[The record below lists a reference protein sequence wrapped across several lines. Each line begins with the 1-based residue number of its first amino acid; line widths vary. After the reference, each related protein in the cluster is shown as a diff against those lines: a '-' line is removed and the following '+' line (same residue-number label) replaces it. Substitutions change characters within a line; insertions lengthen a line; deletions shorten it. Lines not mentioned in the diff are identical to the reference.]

1 MNTEKKFSSVLELS
15 LVPFSRSTRSKHQLA
30 AKDQKHRLGDMKTAM
45 NYRKGWK
52 EFVQAENRQR
62 STRWCGGGGV
72 IQPDDVVEDNVFM
85 QGLIWAWPKVS
96 LCNFFLGRNKNLVS
110 LLAQRNLV

>member
-1 MNTEKKFSSVLELS
+1 
-15 LVPFSRSTRSKHQLA
+15 
-30 AKDQKHRLGDMKTAM
+30 MKTAM

-96 LCNFFLGRNKNLVS
+96 LCNFFSWAEQESRVS
-110 LLAQRNLV
+110 LSSTQFSLIESDGK